1 MHTSKLMCFSMLEL
15 HVYKFIKNMSNIT
28 NHLARRKHAGT
39 CFWVRQDFS
48 KCSVPQ
54 LQCIILRSY
63 PQCTYQ
69 SLASGLL
76 FLDGLKEGTRISSSL
91 LFWYDLLSHCVLMLV
106 FCPLLLILT
115 DCLCSFLHFYL
126 FIYYLVIYF
135 SVLNISTVLLLVSV
149 QNVKINSSKH
159 TSRSSSSHLLESC
172 ISFSCLC
179 FFLCP
184 VSFPCKSNQFYH
196 F

>member
-1 MHTSKLMCFSMLEL
+1 MFNPTAAVHNSSFLSS
-15 HVYKFIKNMSNIT
+15 V
-28 NHLARRKHAGT
+28 HL
-39 CFWVRQDFS
+39 
-48 KCSVPQ
+48 SVPCKWSVISGWSQRRNQNFQ
-54 LQCIILRSY
+54 LFAFLIWSLISLCIDVGFLPSPSHSY
-63 PQCTYQ
+63 RL
-69 SLASGLL
+69 SL
-76 FLDGLKEGTRISSSL
+76 FFSS
-91 LFWYDLLSHCVLMLV
+91 H
-106 FCPLLLILT
+106 
-115 DCLCSFLHFYL
+115 L